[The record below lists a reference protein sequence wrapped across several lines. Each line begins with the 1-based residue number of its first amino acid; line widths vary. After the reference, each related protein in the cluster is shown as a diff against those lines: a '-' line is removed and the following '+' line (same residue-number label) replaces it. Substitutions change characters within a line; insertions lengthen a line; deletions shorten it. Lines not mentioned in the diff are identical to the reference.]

1 MEIISKLLKF
11 SENSKMSKAVV
22 ICGVTGLLLIAL
34 SSVCGNK
41 GSKDKSESEN
51 YSISA
56 CEYCAETEKRLE
68 KFLNSI
74 DGAGKVKVYLTVN
87 TDERYIYAT
96 ENRISVSDDRREEE
110 KSYVMTGNGGE
121 RKALVETV
129 EIPNISGAVIA
140 CDGYDS
146 AVVQERI
153 YKAVSAALNLETGKI
168 YVTKLG

>member
-1 MEIISKLLKF
+1 M
-11 SENSKMSKAVV
+11 
-22 ICGVTGLLLIAL
+22 
-34 SSVCGNK
+34 
-41 GSKDKSESEN
+41 
-51 YSISA
+51 
-56 CEYCAETEKRLE
+56 
-68 KFLNSI
+68 
-74 DGAGKVKVYLTVN
+74 N

>member
-11 SENSKMSKAVV
+11 SDNSKMSKVVV

-34 SSVCGNK
+34 SSVCDNK